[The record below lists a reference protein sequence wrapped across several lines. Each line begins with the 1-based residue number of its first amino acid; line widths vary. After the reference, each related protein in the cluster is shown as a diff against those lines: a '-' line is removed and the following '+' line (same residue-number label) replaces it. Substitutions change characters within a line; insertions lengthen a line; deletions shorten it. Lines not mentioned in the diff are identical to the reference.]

1 MKKGCFYCRQFW
13 SIGNSGSLTW
23 RSIWSPIWRPQ
34 LSSFVEGIICS
45 YHKHQI
51 VAAGKA
57 GLCKSSSAGRCAS
70 FTCLYW
76 KYQVK
81 NLIETFWWLFQC
93 CIGNAYRMLV
103 IPVVTFLTPLSSNS
117 EIKRIDRPTF
127 LLLAPYWRERS
138 SQLFPFWSTWGF
150 RPHWAGLRTPALS
163 FDRCTAPGKTPRKRT
178 LLGAESRGA
187 GPLRLIRER
196 SAKGRWPRGGR
207 SFRRTIPLT
216 AEPISLF
223 YARNAPLQ
231 KETRVKLNR
240 VFFPRWSSQVRSL
253 GCGFAR

>member
-23 RSIWSPIWRPQ
+23 RSIWSTIWRPQ

-70 FTCLYW
+70 ITCLYW

-103 IPVVTFLTPLSSNS
+103 IHVGIYEFLDLFSWNHPREAFRVFPYGHRFFLWLFEKTRLPLRPCFGGFPV
-117 EIKRIDRPTF
+117 K
-127 LLLAPYWRERS
+127 
-138 SQLFPFWSTWGF
+138 
-150 RPHWAGLRTPALS
+150 LRTHI
-163 FDRCTAPGKTPRKRT
+163 GKTTPEM
-178 LLGAESRGA
+178 G
-187 GPLRLIRER
+187 
-196 SAKGRWPRGGR
+196 
-207 SFRRTIPLT
+207 
-216 AEPISLF
+216 
-223 YARNAPLQ
+223 
-231 KETRVKLNR
+231 VKY
-240 VFFPRWSSQVRSL
+240 
-253 GCGFAR
+253 

>member
-70 FTCLYW
+70 ITCLYW

-93 CIGNAYRMLV
+93 
-103 IPVVTFLTPLSSNS
+103 IPNVSYLCGHLWISWSVFMKSSQGSFPRVSLRPPFLSLAIWEDPTPPTPL
-117 EIKRIDRPTF
+117 
-127 LLLAPYWRERS
+127 
-138 SQLFPFWSTWGF
+138 FWWLPCQTEDT
-150 RPHWAGLRTPALS
+150 HW
-163 FDRCTAPGKTPRKRT
+163 
-178 LLGAESRGA
+178 
-187 GPLRLIRER
+187 
-196 SAKGRWPRGGR
+196 
-207 SFRRTIPLT
+207 
-216 AEPISLF
+216 
-223 YARNAPLQ
+223 
-231 KETRVKLNR
+231 
-240 VFFPRWSSQVRSL
+240 
-253 GCGFAR
+253 